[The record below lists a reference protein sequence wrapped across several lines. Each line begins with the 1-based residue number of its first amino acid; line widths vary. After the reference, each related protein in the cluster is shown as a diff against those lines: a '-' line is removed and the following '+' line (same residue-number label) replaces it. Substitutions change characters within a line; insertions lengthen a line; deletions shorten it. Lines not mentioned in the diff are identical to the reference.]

1 MLIKQSRGECA
12 NGQNVEA
19 MGAYIGLARSG
30 KGEPMSDGYERRV
43 LMIATDM
50 VFRFFK
56 KHPELCPHE
65 LRSAEEVTKEGDETV
80 RTIRQKCIVCGYE
93 KIHVVRTKNN

>member
-1 MLIKQSRGECA
+1 MPTKSSHFERA

-19 MGAYIGLARSG
+19 MGTYIGFARSG
-30 KGEPMSDGYERRV
+30 KGEPMSDGYERLV
-43 LMIATDM
+43 LIAMDM
-50 VFRFFK
+50 VFRYFQ
-56 KHPELCPHE
+56 KHPEQCPHE
-65 LRSAEEVTKEGDETV
+65 LWSTEEITEEGDETV